1 VERYEMIAKMNA
13 QPACPYSTAEL
24 CATLAVSPSG
34 FYAHWH
40 KTRSERRRQDAQLAE
55 QIGVLF
61 LQSRGTYGCRRIRHG
76 LRRQAV
82 PCGTNRVRRL
92 MRQRGLHARQKRRF
106 RPRTTQSRHDQPIA
120 PNRLATL
127 TEPPQQPNQVWAAD
141 LTYVPTLEEGWCY
154 LALELDQCSRRV
166 AGWSLGDSL
175 AVPLVR
181 DAFERAVQA
190 WAVAPALHHSDR
202 GCQYASSEFRTLL
215 SRHRTLPSMSR
226 TACPYDNAVMES
238 FFATLKTECFGDR
251 VPRNRAE
258 AQSLLFDYIE
268 TFYNPKRF
276 HSALG
281 YLSPL
286 EFETHL
292 APATNPTN

>member
-1 VERYEMIAKMNA
+1 VERYEVITRMKA
-13 QPACPYSTAEL
+13 QPACPYSTVEL
-24 CATLAVSPSG
+24 CAALEVSRSG
-34 FYAHWH
+34 LYAHGQ
-40 KTRSERRRQDAQLAE
+40 KSDGLRCQQDAALTE
-55 QIGVLF
+55 QIDRLF
-61 LQSRGTYGCRRIRHG
+61 VQSRRTYGCRRIRQG
-76 LRRQAV
+76 LQRQAE

-92 MRQRGLHARQKRRF
+92 MRERGLQARQKRRF

-120 PNRLATL
+120 PNRLAKL
-127 TEPPQQPNQVWAAD
+127 PEPPSQPNQVWVAD
-141 LTYVPTLEEGWCY
+141 LTYLPTLEEGWCY
-154 LALELDQCSRRV
+154 LAVELDRCSRRV

-175 AVPLVR
+175 TVPLAG
-181 DAFERAVQA
+181 DAFERAVYA
-190 WAVAPALHHSDR
+190 WSAAPALHHSDR
-202 GCQYASSEFRTLL
+202 GCQYASADFRRLL
-215 SRHRTLPSMSR
+215 DHHHTRPSMSR

-258 AQSLLFDYIE
+258 ARTLLFDYIE
-268 TFYNPKRF
+268 TFYNPRRF

-292 APATNPTN
+292 TPSVNPTN